1 VERLVVAGTAA
12 ARAAKEVTSMKDDY
26 DVVIVG
32 GGSAGLAAA
41 LALSRARRAVLVID
55 EGTPRNAAASHVHN
69 YLGREGTPP
78 SELMAIGRDEV
89 SRYGGEMVAGTVVSA
104 RPTSGDGHA
113 LSVRFSDGREVG
125 ARRVLLATG
134 LTDELPD
141 VPGVAERWGRDVLH
155 CPYCHGWE
163 VRDQRIGVLA
173 SGPLSV
179 HQALMF
185 RQWSG
190 DVTLLLHTAPSP
202 SDVEREQLAARGI
215 TVVEEEVERLEVED
229 DRLVGARL
237 RSGTLIPL
245 RAVVVAPFFRARMD
259 VLESLGLSSSEMRM
273 GDHLVATHVES
284 DASGAT
290 AVPGVW
296 VAGNVAD
303 PKAQVITSAAAGL
316 TAAAAMNADLIDEDT
331 ELAVAQYR
339 TRPVSSGPGSRVA
352 ADDLTAM
359 SS

>member
-1 VERLVVAGTAA
+1 
-12 ARAAKEVTSMKDDY
+12 
-26 DVVIVG
+26 
-32 GGSAGLAAA
+32 
-41 LALSRARRAVLVID
+41 
-55 EGTPRNAAASHVHN
+55 VHN

-78 SELMAIGRDEV
+78 SELTGIGRAEV
-89 SRYGGEMVAGTVVSA
+89 AQYGGEIVSGTVISA
-104 RPTSGDGHA
+104 R
-113 LSVRFSDGREVG
+113 RSDGDDGGFRVELSHGSAVG
-125 ARRVLLATG
+125 ARRLLLATG

-190 DVTLLLHTAPSP
+190 DVTLLRHTAPSP
-202 SDVEREQLAARGI
+202 TDPEEEQLAARGI
-215 TVVEEEVERLEVED
+215 RVVEGEVERLEVEE

-237 RSGTLIPL
+237 SSGTLVPVQAL
-245 RAVVVAPFFRARMD
+245 VVAPFFRARAD
-259 VLESLGLSSSEMRM
+259 VLESLGLASTEMRM
-273 GDHLVATHVES
+273 GEHLIATYVES
-284 DASGAT
+284 DASGAS

-303 PKAQVITSAAAGL
+303 PKAQVISSAAAGL
-316 TAAAAMNADLIDEDT
+316 AAAAAMNADLVLADT
-331 ELAVAQYR
+331 ELAVTQYR
-339 TRPVSSGPGSRVA
+339 RNPASARRSRSAVE
-352 ADDLTAM
+352 DLTAAPR
-359 SS
+359 S